1 MKLKDKVA
9 IVTGAGQ
16 GIGEAITRRFV
27 AEGSFVVMLDIN
39 EQALIKLANELNKDS
54 EKVVPFTT
62 DVTNVDQIKALVA
75 DVLEKYKKID
85 IVINNAGITK
95 DSLTVKMTD
104 AQWDSV
110 IDINL
115 KAPFLMVRE
124 VFPVM
129 KAQNSGVIL
138 NASSVSALGN
148 LGQAN
153 YAASKAGLIGMTKTW
168 ALEFARYNIRV
179 NAIGPGFT
187 ETPMVQTVPEN
198 VKAKIVE
205 KIPLK
210 RFAQPEEIASAYCF
224 LASDEASFITGQ
236 TLFVDGGLTC
246 GF

>member
-62 DVTNVDQIKALVA
+62 DVTNVDQIKALVT